1 MESVAVARTAATAGV
16 PFLGLRTISDDA
28 GEELGF
34 SLDELTDSQLRISI
48 LRVLFTCLKK
58 PRIIPQLAR
67 LAGNSG
73 KAGKTLGATLNLIVT
88 SL

>member
-1 MESVAVARTAATAGV
+1 M

-34 SLDELTDSQLRISI
+34 SLDEMTDSQLRISI
-48 LRVLFTCLKK
+48 PRVLFTCLKK

-73 KAGKTLGATLNLIVT
+73 RAGKSLGTALQQIIHL
-88 SL
+88 L